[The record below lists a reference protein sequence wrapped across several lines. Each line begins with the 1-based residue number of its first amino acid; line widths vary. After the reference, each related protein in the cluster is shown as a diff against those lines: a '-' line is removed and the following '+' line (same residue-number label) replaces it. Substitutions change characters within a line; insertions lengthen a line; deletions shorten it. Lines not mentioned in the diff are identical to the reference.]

1 MTSWFPLAVIS
12 TGFLFF
18 LRLRAVYNRNRTVV
32 AFFFVMWLG
41 LLVSSVFVPLGV
53 LGGPVAHTNYCKTT
67 VVARSAS
74 VVHLA
79 PLIYDTLVFIAISW
93 RLCRIATIHPVGPR
107 QNMQVLLL
115 GRYLPAFT
123 KSMLLDG
130 QIYYL

>member
-1 MTSWFPLAVIS
+1 
-12 TGFLFF
+12 
-18 LRLRAVYNRNRTVV
+18 
-32 AFFFVMWLG
+32 MWLG
-41 LLVSSVFVPLGV
+41 LLVSSIFVPFGV
-53 LGGPVAHTNYCKTT
+53 LGGPLAHTSYCKTA

-74 VVHLA
+74 IVHLA
-79 PLIYDTLVFIAISW
+79 PLMYDTLVFVAISW
-93 RLCRIATIHPVGPR
+93 RLCHIATIDPVGPQ

>member
-1 MTSWFPLAVIS
+1 
-12 TGFLFF
+12 
-18 LRLRAVYNRNRTVV
+18 
-32 AFFFVMWLG
+32 MWLG
-41 LLVSSVFVPLGV
+41 LWSPPLFFVPLGV
-53 LGGPVAHTNYCKTT
+53 LGGPLAHTSYCKTA

-79 PLIYDTLVFIAISW
+79 PLMYDTLVFCSHLLA
-93 RLCRIATIHPVGPR
+93 LCHIATIDPVGPR

-130 QIYYL
+130 QNLLSVRKAYYR